1 MWYNASE
8 VFFYEMYFVERKR
21 DSCRIKEGFCGNSL
35 CFGRRYFLYS
45 ETKAQPDQIEVDC
58 ELYPYQYI
66 NSAQRKGYSGT
77 MIF

>member
-8 VFFYEMYFVERKR
+8 VFFYEMYFVERKW

-45 ETKAQPDQIEVDC
+45 RNEGTTRQIEVDC

-66 NSAQRKGYSGT
+66 NSSTKKRL
-77 MIF
+77 